1 MSLFSKAVSWVAG
14 EADELFGTQIFGS
27 TVESAGSFLSD
38 VREFGE
44 DTGITDYITGRFGGE
59 EEYRPFATPEVSGST
74 AGSRVATTA
83 GTYRS
88 TAAEKYRGTGMTN
101 PAVQRAWQKA
111 SQNPRIQASIE
122 VVRPTIGKRG
132 PTKSL
137 REAQIKVS

>member
-1 MSLFSKAVSWVAG
+1 MSLFSKAINWVAG
-14 EADELFGTQIFGS
+14 EADDLFGTQIFGK
-27 TVESAGSFLSD
+27 TVESVGGFLGD
-38 VREFGE
+38 VREFGQE
-44 DTGITDYITGRFGGE
+44 TGITDYVTSRFGGDG
-59 EEYRPFATPEVSGST
+59 EYKPFATPDIPGST

-88 TAAEKYRGTGMTN
+88 TAADKYRGTGMNN

-111 SQNPRIQASIE
+111 LQNPRIQASIE

>member
-14 EADELFGTQIFGS
+14 EADDLFGINFFEPA
-27 TVESAGSFLSD
+27 VDIAGGFLGD
-38 VREFGE
+38 VQEFAQ
-44 DTGITDYITGRFGGE
+44 DTGISDYITGRFGGD
-59 EEYRPFATPEVSGST
+59 EEYKPFGTPPIPGST

-88 TAAEKYRGTGMTN
+88 TAMDKYRGTGMTN

-111 SQNPRIQASIE
+111 SQNPRIQASLEI
-122 VVRPTIGKRG
+122 VRPTIGKRG